1 MTAIFR
7 TLCAEL
13 AQQLDDAL
21 DFTVSSDTRRQME
34 SLVARARAE
43 LAESEGKEPSN
54 EELLQLAIDT
64 RLYRFQATAGDP
76 VQYEMT
82 EQQVFAYARAVLT
95 RWGHPA
101 LAPSVPEELSPREVE
116 AQEAFTQIR
125 DLILNLSDGLEV
137 NEVLG
142 IIDDHTPKWV

>member
-1 MTAIFR
+1 MSTDFR
-7 TLCAEL
+7 ALCAEL

-21 DFTVSSDTRRQME
+21 DFTVSSDTRRQMK

-43 LAESEGKEPSN
+43 LAESEGLSQPEGTEPSN
-54 EELLQLAIDT
+54 
-64 RLYRFQATAGDP
+64 
-76 VQYEMT
+76 
-82 EQQVFAYARAVLT
+82 
-95 RWGHPA
+95 
-101 LAPSVPEELSPREVE
+101 EELSPREVE
-116 AQEAFTQIR
+116 AQEAFTQMR